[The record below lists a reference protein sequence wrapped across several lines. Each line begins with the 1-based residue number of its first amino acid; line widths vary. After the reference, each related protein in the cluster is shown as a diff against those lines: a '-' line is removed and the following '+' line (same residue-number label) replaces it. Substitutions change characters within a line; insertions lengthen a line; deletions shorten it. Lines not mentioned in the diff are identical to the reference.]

1 MAAGRRRKPTGR
13 KLRGKSLLKDSEAYR
28 ELIERPDDLQE
39 EISELDTA
47 KTTEEQLRVCRQ
59 LNEQIIREGR
69 A

>member
-13 KLRGKSLLKDSEAYR
+13 NLRGKPLLKDSEAYR

-39 EISELDTA
+39 ETSELDA
-47 KTTEEQLRVCRQ
+47 GETTEEQLRVCRQ
-59 LNEQIIREGR
+59 LNEEIIREGR